1 MSIKSLVLSI
11 LIVFIFFQNNELNG
25 SIKIKY
31 KIGDEI
37 ITNIDIN
44 NEKNYLIFLR
54 PELRNLSN
62 KEILKISENS
72 LIREVIKKKEINRV
86 FKNLNNETII
96 NEVKKKL
103 FRFKNVSNEEDFLR
117 LLEASNIEYGK
128 IVEKMKYEA
137 FWNELVFQK
146 YNKLIR
152 IDKKQLRIELKT
164 KISNDKKFEYNISE
178 ILFEIEKDENIQSKY
193 EEIIKYIK
201 LNDFRTA
208 ASRFSI
214 SSSANNG
221 GNVGWIKGTLLSEKI
236 NSILKKINKDGITK
250 PIKYPSGYLILK
262 VNDKKELNQ
271 NINIEKELKE
281 LVSYEKNKQLN
292 QFSLLLF
299 KKLKQNIKIN
309 EY

>member
-1 MSIKSLVLSI
+1 MSIKNLLLLF
-11 LIVFIFFQNNELNG
+11 LIVFIFFQNDELNG

-37 ITNIDIN
+37 ITNTDIN

-54 PELRNLSN
+54 PDLKNLSK

-86 FKNLNNETII
+86 FKNLNNEAII

-103 FRFKNVSNEEDFLR
+103 FKFKNVSNEEEFMR
-117 LLEASNIEYGK
+117 LLESSNIDYGK

-146 YNKLIR
+146 YNGLIR
-152 IDKKQLRIELKT
+152 IDEKQLRINLKN

-178 ILFEIEKDENIQSKY
+178 ILLEIEKDENIKSKY
-193 EEIIKYIK
+193 EEIIEYIK
-201 LNDFRTA
+201 LNDFKTA

-214 SSSANNG
+214 ASSANNG
-221 GNVGWIKGTLLSEKI
+221 GNVGWIKETLLSENI
-236 NSILKKINKDGITK
+236 NSILKKINKNGITK
-250 PIKYPSGYLILK
+250 PIKYPSGYLILR
-262 VNDKKELNQ
+262 VNDKKELKQ

-299 KKLKQNIKIN
+299 KKLKQNITIN